1 MRGTTADRVVIAVPA
16 RDEATHLPACLHALA
31 HQQGNHDYEIFLL
44 INNSTDASSAIAHQ
58 FARVAVHE
66 VTLPPAQAN
75 AGHARR
81 LAMDLGAARLGS
93 SGVLM
98 TTDADGQVP
107 PDWISRNLASLRA
120 GADAVAGRAEVDGID
135 AAEIPQSLVENDA
148 LECAYAALLDEMA
161 YRIDPDPADPWPR
174 HDEHSGASI
183 AMRVAA
189 YHRAGGV
196 PPALIG
202 EDRALFAALRRVD
215 ARIRHAPEICVTVS
229 GRIHGRAFG
238 GMADTIRRRLI
249 SPDPILDARLEP
261 ALDRL
266 RRLRLRRR
274 AHRIWTLG
282 RLGGW
287 WQTSQLAADL
297 ALAEGALRD
306 LLDQRYFGTAW
317 EALEAACPDLQPRAV
332 PAPDVQ
338 RQTRFARAILAGYH
352 DGSVADIHP
361 ATFRGVVFDRIDSL
375 CLP

>member
-1 MRGTTADRVVIAVPA
+1 MNAERVVIAVPA
-16 RDEATHLPACLHALA
+16 RDEATHLPACLRALA
-31 HQQGNHDYEIFLL
+31 HQQGDHDYEIFLL
-44 INNSTDASSAIAHQ
+44 INNSTDASSAIARQ
-58 FARVAVHE
+58 FARVIVHE
-66 VTLPPAQAN
+66 VALPPAQAN

-81 LAMDLGAARLGS
+81 LAMDLGAARLGP

-107 PDWISRNLASLRA
+107 ADWISSNLAALRA

-135 AAEIPQSLVENDA
+135 AADIPQSLVENDA

-161 YRIDPDPADPWPR
+161 FRIDPDPADPWPR

-249 SPDPILDARLEP
+249 APDPILDSRLEP

-274 AHRIWTLG
+274 AHQIWTLG
-282 RLGGW
+282 RLGGL
-287 WQTSQLAADL
+287 WQTSLLAAGL
-297 ALAEGALRD
+297 AMADGALRE

-317 EALEAACPDLQPRAV
+317 ESIEASCPELQPRTV

-338 RQTRFARAILAGYH
+338 LQIRFARAILSGYQ
-352 DGSVADIHP
+352 DPGVADMQP
-361 ATFRGVVFDRIDSL
+361 ANFRGAVFDRIDSL